1 MGSWPSCAL
10 VGEIVV
16 VQAHLTIGKMPN
28 DIYKVEFD
36 AVQGKLIGQ
45 VSVRLSGL
53 DDRSDEEKK
62 QAALG
67 KFKALAR
74 ALDEA
79 IIEV

>member
-1 MGSWPSCAL
+1 MGSCPPAPWR
-10 VGEIVV
+10 EIVV

-28 DIYKVEFD
+28 DIYKLEFD
-36 AVQGKLIGQ
+36 AVEGKLIGQ
-45 VSVRLSGL
+45 VSVGLSGL
-53 DDRSDEEKK
+53 DARSDEEKK

-74 ALDEA
+74 ALDDA

>member
-1 MGSWPSCAL
+1 MGSWPSCTL
-10 VGEIVV
+10 LGEIVV

-36 AVQGKLIGQ
+36 TVQGRLIGQ
-45 VSVRLSGL
+45 VSVRLGGL
-53 DDRSDEEKK
+53 DTRSDEEKK